1 MNSSTIKLLHS
12 RKSTS
17 RTCTTFAIA
26 ILQHCNIA
34 ILQYCNRIGHSMV
47 VVDVSRKSLKVQAMH
62 CTTNGTP
69 CENPAFQCT
78 T

>member
-34 ILQYCNRIGHSMV
+34 ILQYCNIAIASVTAWWLLTFLANR
-47 VVDVSRKSLKVQAMH
+47 
-62 CTTNGTP
+62 
-69 CENPAFQCT
+69 
-78 T
+78 

>member
-1 MNSSTIKLLHS
+1 VNSSTIKLLHS
-12 RKSTS
+12 RKAP
-17 RTCTTFAIA
+17 RGHARLLL
-26 ILQHCNIA
+26 LQYCNIA
-34 ILQYCNRIGHSMV
+34 ILQYCNSIGHSVV